1 MTKRKSISKKLRFE
15 IFKRDNF
22 CCAYCGQRPPQTTLE
37 IDHIRPVADG
47 GANEETNLV
56 TSCFECNRGK
66 SDRLLT
72 SIPESLSDRAKRI
85 KECEDQLAAYRKIT
99 DAKKDRIESDC
110 WQVVHAIFGEET
122 NKLRSDWFA
131 SIKRFL
137 SSLELG
143 DVIESGEIAG
153 SKMHFNTDKKKFTYF
168 CGICWNKIRENQ
180 NG

>member
-1 MTKRKSISKKLRFE
+1 MNTRKQISKKLRFE

-37 IDHIRPVADG
+37 VDHIRPVADG
-47 GANEETNLV
+47 GGNEETNLV

-72 SIPESLSDRAKRI
+72 SIPESLSDKAKRI
-85 KECEDQLAAYRKIT
+85 KECEEQLSAYRKIT
-99 DAKKDRIESDC
+99 ETQKDRIESDC

-122 NKLRSDWFA
+122 NKLRADWFS

-137 SSLELG
+137 SSLELD
-143 DVIESGEIAG
+143 DVIEAGEIAG

-168 CGICWNKIRENQ
+168 CGICWNRIRENQ

>member
-1 MTKRKSISKKLRFE
+1 MNNRKQISKKLRFE

-37 IDHIRPVADG
+37 VDHIRPVADG
-47 GANEETNLV
+47 GGNEETNLV

-72 SIPESLSDRAKRI
+72 SIPESLSDKAKRI

-99 DAKKDRIESDC
+99 EAQKDRIESDC
-110 WQVVHAIFGEET
+110 WKVVHAIFGEET
-122 NKLRSDWFA
+122 NRLRTDWFS

-137 SSLELG
+137 SSLDLDE
-143 DVIESGEIAG
+143 VIESGEIAG
-153 SKMHFNTDKKKFTYF
+153 SKMHFNSDKKKFTYF
-168 CGICWNKIRENQ
+168 CGICWNRIRENQ